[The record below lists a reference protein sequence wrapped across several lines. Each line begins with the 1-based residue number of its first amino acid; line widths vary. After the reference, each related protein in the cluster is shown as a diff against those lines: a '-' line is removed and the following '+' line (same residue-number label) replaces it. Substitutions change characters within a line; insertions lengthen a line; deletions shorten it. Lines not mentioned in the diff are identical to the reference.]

1 MINLK
6 KTLLYTL
13 IPASFACGFYMQN
26 VFATEGD
33 ESTTEDT
40 ISTYEVTIPAETTI
54 DSSSRMGRLEIK
66 GKVTIP
72 LHALQI
78 AVSSENDFKLTDGTD
93 TIPYTI
99 TETTGDKTK
108 TVTKDTVLK
117 FPGTFEYEDPD
128 TYGSFNKELTLT
140 LNDSQEV
147 RVGDYT
153 DKLTFTFTD
162 VKCVE
167 FNVGAYDTDESRFV
181 SNLLNYDLYIDGE
194 LYSND
199 NDLCLRYLPKGTT
212 YEVKNISIRNKE
224 EFDKTYIANYE
235 TETDSETETVYSGTV
250 TGVTNVYLNVEQ
262 RMKTVRYYTNG
273 GTFDDGTS
281 SSWQSKTLEK
291 GVSYGEFPAVSKDGD
306 EFQGWYTSLTDGTK
320 VETTDICN
328 ANITL
333 YARWETIHYIKL
345 VDGESFNQ
353 KIGANGFKVAKKIVF
368 TQDHPVPQ
376 WYKDKNGHIENMD
389 ADNKGDVVAW
399 LDNTTNPNVPTLY
412 ITTQSTTKKIAFN
425 ENSYSMFSGRHY
437 IADGPLSVEEIDF
450 GHDIISTSNVT
461 SMNKMF
467 HALHTIKKLD
477 LSEFDTSNV
486 TSMGDMFYNA
496 TQLNTIIVSDKFVV
510 EQANCIGM
518 FALTTSLP
526 HYTAW
531 WDYAGGEY
539 AKSIADGG
547 NFYISPRTVTFDAN
561 GGKLSDDVTS
571 TTLLVENGRNYS
583 TYFKFNKTYFGNNSF
598 PTPTYEGKEFIGWY
612 TASTGGIKVSE
623 NDVLNSDTDIVLYAQ
638 WSDLTLKLKTG
649 KEINEKIPDTATSVV
664 FTDEPVPESI
674 AGDKIVDLSSGGDNS
689 IVGWL
694 DENNTFYISTQSTGQ
709 RMMFNADSSGM
720 FKDKDKL
727 TSINFGDF
735 VYTNPVTSMKEMFAG
750 CTNLTSLNLE
760 KFDTSNVTDM
770 SGMFSDDESL
780 ASIYATSS
788 FSTAKV
794 TESTDMFKGCK
805 SLPNF
810 DLTIVVDATKATAVA
825 NGGYIYMNS
834 MVVTL
839 NPNGGAFENDET
851 KTVLVEKGC
860 TYPARSLAEP
870 TRDGYKFA
878 GWYTAEND
886 GTEITSSTTV
896 DGNVTTLYAHW
907 IEKNYVATAGTNIKL
922 KIKNAKATAVVFTD
936 EVVPEDAE
944 NIVDLSA
951 NGSESV
957 VGWIKDGTYYISTQK
972 EGQKVILNADS
983 SSMFDTCTNIKSIDF
998 SNIDT
1003 SQVTNMSSMF
1013 LSATGLTEIDLSNFN
1028 TSNVTNMTQMFL
1040 GCTGLTSLDL
1050 SSFDT
1055 SKVTNMRAMFMS
1067 ATSLKEIIVSDKFDT
1082 SLVKEEGSKEQ
1093 VFLYCKSL
1101 PNYDANKVDISLAKS
1116 TDDGGYLTVV
1126 KSTSNANNET
1136 LETSQESTP
1145 EANPSETSTENASDN
1160 SNTNAITEA
1169 SNEEAKADD
1178 VDANDTT
1185 ESKAEDG
1192 ETEKVDESSTPEP
1205 LETPAE

>member
-66 GKVTIP
+66 GKVTVP

-162 VKCVE
+162 VECVE

-212 YEVKNISIRNKE
+212 YEVKNISQRNAKD
-224 EFDKTYIANYE
+224 FDETTGKYIANYK
-235 TETDSETETVYSGTV
+235 TDYSGTV
-250 TGVTNVYLNVEQ
+250 TDVTNVYLNVEQ
-262 RMKTVRYYTNG
+262 RIKTVRFYTNG

-281 SSWQSKTLEK
+281 SSWKSISLNK
-291 GVSYGEFPAVSKDGD
+291 GDSYGEFPAVSKDGD

-353 KIGANGFKVAKKIVF
+353 KIGANGFKAAKKIVF

-389 ADNKGDVVAW
+389 ADNKGDIVAW
-399 LDNTTNPNVPTLY
+399 LDSTTDPDVPTLY

-526 HYTAW
+526 HYTSW
-531 WDYAGGEY
+531 WEPAGGEY

-571 TTLLVENGRNYS
+571 TTLLVENGRSYN

-612 TASTGGIKVSE
+612 TAQTGGTKVSE
-623 NDVLNSDTDIVLYAQ
+623 NDVLNSDTDITLYAQ

-664 FTDEPVPESI
+664 FTDMKVPESI
-674 AGDKIVDLSSGGDNS
+674 ANDKIVDLSSGGDNS

-727 TSINFGDF
+727 TSIDFGDF

-794 TESTDMFKGCK
+794 TESTDMFKGCAK
-805 SLPNF
+805 LPNF
-810 DLTIVVDATKATAVA
+810 ELTIVVDATKATAVA

-860 TYPARSLAEP
+860 TYPARNLTEP
-870 TRDGYKFA
+870 TREGYKFA
-878 GWYTAEND
+878 GWYTAETD
-886 GTEITSSTTV
+886 GTEITYSTTV
-896 DGNVTTLYAHW
+896 DGNVSTLYAHW
-907 IEKNYVATAGTNIKL
+907 IEKNYVATTGTNIKL
-922 KIKNAKATAVVFTD
+922 AIKNAKATAVVFTD
-936 EVVPEDAE
+936 EVASEDADD
-944 NIVDLSA
+944 IDDLSA

-957 VGWIKDGTYYISTQK
+957 VGWIENGTYYISTQK

-1013 LSATGLTEIDLSNFN
+1013 LSATGLTEIDLSHFD

-1055 SKVTNMRAMFMS
+1055 SKVTNMRAMFMRC
-1067 ATSLKEIIVSDKFDT
+1067 TSLGTITVSDKFVT
-1082 SLVKEEGSKEQ
+1082 TAVSEGENSQQ
-1093 VFLYCKSL
+1093 VFLYCYKL
-1101 PNYDANKVDISLAKS
+1101 PNFDSTNKNVDISYAKS
-1116 TDDGGYLTVV
+1116 IDAGGYLTVV
-1126 KSTSNANNET
+1126 NSTSNGNGESS
-1136 LETSQESTP
+1136 TSQEATS
-1145 EANPSETSTENASDN
+1145 EATQDTASTENATESDD
-1160 SNTNAITEA
+1160 SNTNTIKEA
-1169 SNEEAKADD
+1169 SNEDMMTDD
-1178 VDANDTT
+1178 VDATATT